1 MICLTMTFFTK
12 LTKLFSSEG
21 DSDIRA
27 QFFAQLASS
36 LTEKDNKTS
45 AATSGD
51 DVDDDHVDDDGQ
63 NHDHDEDEDDVKS
76 LIENEN

>member
-1 MICLTMTFFTK
+1 MFNNDVFFTK
-12 LTKLFSSEG
+12 LTKSFSSEG